1 MLVAVTPKEIN
12 NKTDRRQ
19 TCKINKVKL
28 NIFVLQ
34 SARNTLRILSAMFNY
49 FKYIYLKIYSMQ
61 NQVIIIFIKFGDF
74 KN

>member
-34 SARNTLRILSAMFNY
+34 STRYTF
-49 FKYIYLKIYSMQ
+49 YLLC
-61 NQVIIIFIKFGDF
+61 
-74 KN
+74 